1 MSKLNSLMTIA
12 KMSKCTKKSV
22 NEKAFPCA
30 RTEAGQNKLKDLL
43 KTNWIETWK
52 QSPKTFCKKGLFKFF
67 LRNSQ
72 ENICARASNLLK
84 FQTWSFIQK
93 ETSAQE
99 FSYEFCEKV
108 LRTSTNGSFWKC
120 MRNSEQLKLLK
131 DLTFMQMLTPSKY
144 QHIVMISINSTDKL
158 RFKQTCTRS
167 SWWG

>member
-1 MSKLNSLMTIA
+1 MLYSQETCCIRKSGSKSNIQKILIFWITLIFKIFAVSKLNSLMTIA

-52 QSPKTFCKKGLFKFF
+52 QSPKKFCKKGLFKFF

-108 LRTSTNGSFWKC
+108 LRTST
-120 MRNSEQLKLLK
+120 L
-131 DLTFMQMLTPSKY
+131 
-144 QHIVMISINSTDKL
+144 
-158 RFKQTCTRS
+158 
-167 SWWG
+167 